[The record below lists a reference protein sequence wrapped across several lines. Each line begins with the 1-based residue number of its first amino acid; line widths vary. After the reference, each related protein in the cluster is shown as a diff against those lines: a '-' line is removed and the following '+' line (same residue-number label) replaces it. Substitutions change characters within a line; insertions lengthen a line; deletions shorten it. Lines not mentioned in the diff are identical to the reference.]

1 MIYKTVPLENG
12 NRAIVCQAPP
22 RKRRC
27 ACCINFATKQC
38 DFPVTSAKGVAIG
51 TCDKHLCDHC
61 AVHVG
66 EDLDHCPDHPRGVLQ
81 PPKPAQD
88 PQLALPL

>member
-1 MIYKTVPLENG
+1 MPSKCHHVALPDGTQ
-12 NRAIVCQAPP
+12 AIVRMSH
-22 RKRRC
+22 RKC
-27 ACCINFATKQC
+27 AFCTRASTKQC
-38 DFPVTSAKGVAIG
+38 DFPVLSARGAQIG

-66 EDLDHCPDHPRGVLQ
+66 EDMDHCPEHPRGVLKA
-81 PPKPAQD
+81 PEPAQD